1 MVIHPSRDL
10 SKKNDLA
17 MFFFF
22 RENPNLKWMTAEST
36 SIFFGNHHIVKS
48 NVNDLI
54 GSGEVRCHICSLT
67 FNKNMKKQHYDRWI
81 LDDDRYPSD

>member
-1 MVIHPSRDL
+1 MVGEKPWENYGNIWESHRKMGVCIVMGAPLDRW
-10 SKKNDLA
+10 
-17 MFFFF
+17 MVYF

-54 GSGEVRCHICSLT
+54 VSGEVRCHI
-67 FNKNMKKQHYDRWI
+67 
-81 LDDDRYPSD
+81 